1 MKRYGVPRIAF
12 INKMDRAGANPE
24 RVVREL
30 REKLRTNA
38 VALQIPIGRENSFE
52 RVVDVISM
60 QAVYCTGT
68 QGEKVVRADIP
79 AELKPAAEA
88 ARMRM
93 LDALSQLDDGVLT
106 IQPNAS

>member
-1 MKRYGVPRIAF
+1 MKRYGVPRIAS